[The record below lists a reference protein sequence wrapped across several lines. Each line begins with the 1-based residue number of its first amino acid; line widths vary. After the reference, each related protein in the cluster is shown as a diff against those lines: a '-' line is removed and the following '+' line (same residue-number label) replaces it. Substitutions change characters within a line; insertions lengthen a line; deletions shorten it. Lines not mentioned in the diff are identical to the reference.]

1 MKVLKRTWADISLDN
16 LEHNYKTLREHV
28 GKGPRFLGVVKADA
42 YGHGAVQVSR
52 TLEELGAEY
61 LAVSNLEEAV
71 QLRRGG
77 VNLPVLI
84 LGYTPPEFAPDEAE
98 LSITQE
104 VHGLQYAKDLN
115 KALEGTGKKL
125 TVHLKID
132 TGMTRPRLLRRPAG
146 SLRLL
151 RSSKSPSCRISIS
164 RAFSCTSAS
173 RTPKSRRTWRLRKLQ
188 HERFVNMLEL
198 MKSKGIEPEIRHCC
212 NSGATILR
220 PEYAMD
226 MIRPGV
232 ATYGFHPSPDTVGE
246 IDLRPMMSLHT
257 SIAQIRTIAAGKSI
271 SYGRTS
277 HDTGGQA
284 RCRRFPSA
292 TQTASSRLLSN
303 RVTFRIC
310 GKEAPVVGRI
320 CMDMC
325 MVDISD
331 IPEAKVGTTAT
342 LFGYD
347 ENGTL
352 LPCERIA
359 DMLGTINYE
368 IVCDVNKRVPR
379 FFYKDGKQVGILQY
393 IV

>member
-98 LSITQE
+98 MAITQE

-132 TGMTRPRLLRRPAG
+132 TGMTRLGFFADQPEATLAALVEVSQLPNLYIEGVFMHFCVAD
-146 SLRLL
+146 
-151 RSSKSPSCRISIS
+151 S
-164 RAFSCTSAS
+164 RAEEDVSFT
-173 RTPKSRRTWRLRKLQ
+173 KLQ
-188 HERFVNMLEL
+188 YKRFMDMLSAMEGV
-198 MKSKGIEPEIRHCC
+198 GIRPEIRHCC
-212 NSGATILR
+212 NSGAAILY
-220 PEYAMD
+220 PEFALD
-226 MIRPGV
+226 MVRPGII
-232 ATYGFHPSPDTVGE
+232 TYGNAPSEELEGA
-246 IDLRPMMSLHT
+246 ISLRPMMSLH
-257 SIAQIRTIAAGKSI
+257 SMIAQVRTVPAGTDI
-271 SYGRTS
+271 SYGRLYRTT
-277 HDTGGQA
+277 HDTRVAVLPIGYADGL
-284 RCRRFPSA
+284 
-292 TQTASSRLLSN
+292 SRLL
-303 RVTFRIC
+303 T
-310 GKEAPVVGRI
+310 GKASFYLQGKLVPVIGRI

-325 MVDISD
+325 MLDVSEVPD
-331 IPEAKVGTTAT
+331 AKPGDVVTI
-342 LFGYD
+342 FGYD
-347 ENGTL
+347 DDGTL
-352 LPCERIA
+352 VPCERLA
-359 DMLGTINYE
+359 AAQGTINYE
-368 IVCDVNKRVPR
+368 LLCQISKRIPR
-379 FFYKDGKQVGILQY
+379 ICHRGTETSQILQY